1 MAILKVPRIT
11 TLSRSNL
18 VLEKA
23 EIVMDTDQNI
33 YYGGDGETLGG
44 FPLGG
49 GLFSSTE
56 TVLIT
61 QEMVNNK
68 RLNLE
73 KDPLFS
79 SKVTLDFIGGIP
91 QLNGTDF
98 EIILGNVLSWEG
110 KGLDNFIEKDDLI
123 IITY

>member
-11 TLSRSNL
+11 TSARSNL

-33 YYGGDGETLGG
+33 YYGGDGETTGG
-44 FPLGG
+44 FPLGAG
-49 GLFSSTE
+49 SSLSTE
-56 TVLIT
+56 TILIT
-61 QEMVNNK
+61 QEMINNK
-68 RLNLE
+68 KLNLE
-73 KDPLFS
+73 KTPLFP

-91 QLNGTDF
+91 QLNGIDF
-98 EIILGNVLSWEG
+98 EIISGNILSWEG